1 MLIHRSKVTFQYVVQ
16 KLDSVGTGPCAK
28 SLEFFKG
35 PAEMLCTVLADVLKS
50 KAGQDNGHVKTSV
63 YKK

>member
-1 MLIHRSKVTFQYVVQ
+1 MQN
-16 KLDSVGTGPCAK
+16 PWN
-28 SLEFFKG
+28 FFKG